1 MPPVVTNVEILLDAA
16 FQLDRPMLQ
25 RRNTQKNVNKFA
37 NMLKE
42 RLKHCRFS
50 GLTDVR
56 TVSYELT
63 ESSYFMAD
71 SDQTLHSVADLLD
84 ENEL

>member
-1 MPPVVTNVEILLDAA
+1 MKD
-16 FQLDRPMLQ
+16 
-25 RRNTQKNVNKFA
+25 KFA

-42 RLKHCRFS
+42 QLKHCRFS

-63 ESSYFMAD
+63 ESSFFMAD
-71 SDQTLHSVADLLD
+71 SDQTLHSVVDLLD
-84 ENEL
+84 KKELQ